1 MNSRPKIFIAG
12 SRRLPRLNKDVK
24 ERLSKIVDRGFTVI
38 VGDANGADKAVQQY
52 LDERH
57 YRDVVIFCTEGQ
69 CRNNIAD
76 WPIRAIPAANP
87 KRKDFEYYR
96 SKDRAMAEAADYGLM
111 LWDAES
117 RGTLA
122 NIVALVK
129 RLKRVVVYIAP
140 GKSFCTLRTAD
151 DLINMVSRYNPA
163 ALGDVKSEMEHSA
176 EGTPAP
182 TEELI
187 PLF

>member
-1 MNSRPKIFIAG
+1 MNSHPKIFIAG
-12 SRRLPRLNKDVK
+12 SRTLPRLNQDIKQ
-24 ERLSKIVDRGFTVI
+24 RISNIVDQGFTVI
-38 VGDANGADKAVQQY
+38 VGDAIGADKAVQQY
-52 LDERH
+52 LEERQ
-57 YRDVVIFCTEGQ
+57 YRDVLIFCTEGQ

-76 WPIRAIPAANP
+76 WPIQAISAANP

-96 SKDRAMAEAADYGLM
+96 SKDLAMAEAADYGLM
-111 LWDAES
+111 LWDRQS

-129 RLKRVVVYIAP
+129 RLKPVVVYNASS
-140 GKSFCTLRTAD
+140 KSFCTLRTAD
-151 DLINMVSRYNPA
+151 DLINMVSHHNPA
-163 ALGDVKSEMEHSA
+163 AINAVKSEVGHGA
-176 EGTPAP
+176 ECTIAP

>member
-1 MNSRPKIFIAG
+1 MQRISN
-12 SRRLPRLNKDVK
+12 
-24 ERLSKIVDRGFTVI
+24 IVDQGFTVI
-38 VGDANGADKAVQQY
+38 VGDAIGADKAVQQY

-76 WPIRAIPAANP
+76 WPIQAIPAANP

-111 LWDAES
+111 LWDGQS

-129 RLKRVVVYIAP
+129 RLKRVVVYMAP
-140 GKSFCTLRTAD
+140 NKSFCTLRTPD
-151 DLINMVSRYNPA
+151 DLVNLIRHHNPA
-163 ALGDVKSEMEHSA
+163 ALNDVKSELEHGA
-176 EGTPAP
+176 ESTSAP